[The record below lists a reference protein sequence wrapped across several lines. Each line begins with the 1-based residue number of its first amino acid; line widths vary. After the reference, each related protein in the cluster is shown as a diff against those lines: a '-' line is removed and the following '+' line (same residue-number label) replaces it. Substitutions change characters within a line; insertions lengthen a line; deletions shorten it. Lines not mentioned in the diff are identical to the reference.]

1 MSKIKYNISLDMH
14 SLVSQASLAA
24 KQGDDNRQF
33 AITLRSGGQPYKIER
48 GAFAVFS
55 TTLPDGKVIEDNC
68 IIAND
73 EIVYDFTQN
82 LTSQIGVLDIEIR
95 LYDANS
101 KLITSPTFIL
111 VVSPRA
117 AKAEDITSSNSFT
130 ALDNLYKDT
139 SEAIQRADD
148 AANFAIST
156 ARSIEEARD
165 NGDFNGEDGEDVN
178 YNLVSNA
185 LKGRASGN
193 HLIIDDVSPVEH
205 KISCHLTS
213 DNIFDF
219 SSVKVSRYGKN
230 LYDVPTEI
238 SVSKTYNGILVTDTN
253 SKWYGQVN
261 IDALPEIFTISTTII
276 CDNPGTDHT
285 ADTSL
290 RLYFYDSNKVELPKL
305 QSGSRVTVDNPKSV
319 LTFNKSQLPEG
330 AQYIGLMIRLNS
342 AGYTEN
348 TQIELGT
355 TTTEYAPYI
364 KPATYLAN
372 ADGTVE
378 VTSLYPTTTLICDK
392 ENVVLDVE
400 YNRDAN
406 KVIDELYSLVQGSS
420 ASRISY
426 IDLPSANWK
435 GTASPYS
442 QVVAIDGITDFS
454 KVDINPSIEQLA
466 IFHAKD
472 IAFVAENEDGVVTVY
487 CIGQKPTANYT
498 MQITITEVLTNG

>member
-117 AKAEDITSSNSFT
+117 AKAEDITSSNSYT

-148 AANFAIST
+148 AASFAIST

-185 LKGRASGN
+185 LKGAASGAAVT
-193 HLIIDDVSPVEH
+193 LTDVSPLEH
-205 KISCHLTS
+205 RILVKMTS
-213 DNIFDF
+213 DSITDF
-219 SSVKVSRYGKN
+219 STVKLKRYGKN
-230 LYDVPTEI
+230 ILPYPYKE
-238 SVSKTYNGILVTDTN
+238 SSKTLFGVQFTVNANGSIKLKGTAGKYCNIILNTDLELEDGVMYKLGGATKN
-253 SKWYGQVN
+253 TQMLLCYDEPDGTRKYAMSQLLWSNKYTLVFIYAQVN
-261 IDALPEIFTISTTII
+261 E
-276 CDNPGTDHT
+276 G
-285 ADTSL
+285 
-290 RLYFYDSNKVELPKL
+290 
-305 QSGSRVTVDNPKSV
+305 VTVDETIYPILYEGDYSDNPEWEPYVK
-319 LTFNKSQLPEG
+319 PE
-330 AQYIGLMIRLNS
+330 
-342 AGYTEN
+342 
-348 TQIELGT
+348 
-355 TTTEYAPYI
+355 
-364 KPATYLAN
+364 TYLAN

-378 VTSLYPTTTLICDK
+378 VKPASPTTILTTDT
-392 ENVVLDVE
+392 EGVVLDVE

-406 KVIDELYSLVQGSS
+406 KVIDQLYSLVQGGS
-420 ASRISY
+420 ASRISH

-466 IFHAKD
+466 IFHTKD